1 MINPLEGQQE
11 RPVLGKGLGYIRGD
25 EEVSLRPMPGDF
37 MPGLPYTPGS
47 SRMAGQKIKGIEQVD
62 PTIFAKLFA

>member
-1 MINPLEGQQE
+1 MINPLENQPE

-25 EEVSLRPMPGDF
+25 EDLTMRPLPGDF
-37 MPGLPYTPGS
+37 MPGLPYAPGS
-47 SRMAGQKIKGIEQVD
+47 RRMAGQRIKGIEQVD